1 MRAVID
7 YSQLPFREHFPD
19 PTEFAGNKEMAT
31 HYYRIKDIRKTE
43 NTRLFFT
50 KSLDDNV
57 HIVMKMLRKYKDVRY
72 NLSTPANRQRCQCEG
87 LRWNRRFTSDV
98 YLGLARF
105 CLVDR
110 PSKVVG
116 LADIIENP
124 EPEELDR
131 DGEYVILMRELPKS
145 RRLDMLLKG
154 ANQFVA
160 EYYWP
165 DMHILTQYIAHLHTS
180 LADIAALKREDGVW
194 GSPEQLKKKLHH
206 NLAFVNQS
214 LLTKRDDQHL
224 MYYNAL
230 KKTYI
235 LLKDD
240 LLQLFEEGSKYLQY
254 FRQRLAGGFI
264 RRCHGDLKGR
274 NIWIYPYTGKSLED
288 AQKCVKVLD
297 AVDFNPMY
305 SNIDILSD
313 FAMLVVDVQAR
324 AQSPLL
330 ADRMI
335 EDYLNLTGQENK
347 VSRAVLAYYLV
358 EKAFIG
364 GIVNIIYDN
373 NPTLGVAFLQVAEMR
388 MRELKR
394 YIRMS
399 L

>member
-1 MRAVID
+1 MRVIID
-7 YSQLPFREHFPD
+7 RSRPPFRELFPD
-19 PTEFAGNKEMAT
+19 PAQLAGDKELAR
-31 HYYRIKDIRKTE
+31 HYYRIEYIRETE
-43 NTRLFFT
+43 NASLFFT
-50 KSLDDNV
+50 SE
-57 HIVMKMLRKYKDVRY
+57 HIVMKKLLEYKDVRY
-72 NLSTPANRQRCQCEG
+72 DLSTPANRQRCQCEG

-98 YLGLARF
+98 YLGLARL
-105 CLVDR
+105 CSVDR
-110 PSKVVG
+110 QGKIVG
-116 LADIIENP
+116 LGDIIENP

-154 ANQFVA
+154 ANQFAA